1 MNLVKVKVLEY
12 LLQHKNK
19 VVSGEK
25 IARSLGISRNS
36 IWKAVQNLRAEGFV
50 IEAVTNLGY
59 RLISEGA
66 VLTKTSVLRQ
76 LPQEHPFKI
85 QVEKT
90 IESTNTELKRQAEK
104 GAPEWTV
111 LIAEEQTGGKGRLG
125 RSFYSPP
132 ESGLYMSVIL
142 RPTFMPQDALYITVA
157 AAVAVSEVIEK
168 ISGFETGI
176 KWVNDIYC
184 RGKKVCGILTEASLD
199 FESGSVNYVVLGIG
213 INLAVKEGGF
223 PLEIAEIA
231 GAVFPEEPPEGAK
244 VRLTAEILKR
254 FKALYDELL
263 ACKYMTE
270 YQRRSI
276 LTDANISVIQGNS
289 KEKGRVIGISN
300 KAELILRLDSGE
312 IKKYSSGE
320 ASVDKESLKRMMKK
334 RGGN

>member
-1 MNLVKVKVLEY
+1 M
-12 LLQHKNK
+12 
-19 VVSGEK
+19 
-25 IARSLGISRNS
+25 
-36 IWKAVQNLRAEGFV
+36 
-50 IEAVTNLGY
+50 
-59 RLISEGA
+59 
-66 VLTKTSVLRQ
+66 
-76 LPQEHPFKI
+76 
-85 QVEKT
+85 
-90 IESTNTELKRQAEK
+90 
-104 GAPEWTV
+104 
-111 LIAEEQTGGKGRLG
+111 
-125 RSFYSPP
+125 
-132 ESGLYMSVIL
+132 
-142 RPTFMPQDALYITVA
+142 
-157 AAVAVSEVIEK
+157 
-168 ISGFETGI
+168 
-176 KWVNDIYC
+176 NDIYC